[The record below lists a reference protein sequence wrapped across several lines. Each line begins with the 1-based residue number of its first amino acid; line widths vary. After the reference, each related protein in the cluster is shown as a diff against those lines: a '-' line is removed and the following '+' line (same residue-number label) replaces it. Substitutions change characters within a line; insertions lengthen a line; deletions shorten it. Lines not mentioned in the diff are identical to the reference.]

1 MVKNQSMFSNP
12 ENAFM
17 AQPETVSRS
26 SMLGEMYDSAQKTD
40 SGILFCSKTKDTNT
54 VNLEVFHHIKRSS
67 SPLAALKKEDVF
79 FGVLGLYNKIVSL
92 PLPTATG
99 VCSKVA
105 VPCDADILRISSKAE
120 FDTAVPL
127 AKSPTKITALPC
139 ISVPP
144 ECILQISKQADSKHI
159 FEIFMAYKDYYQNC
173 IIPFAENTDEPTKA
187 AIVSVFVRAL
197 CQQLACTKGKEN
209 EFVKSILL

>member
-1 MVKNQSMFSNP
+1 MNLRLPTPPPTPYDAVWLHMVKNQSMFSNP

-120 FDTAVPL
+120 FDTTVPL
-127 AKSPTKITALPC
+127 AKSPTKNH
-139 ISVPP
+139 S
-144 ECILQISKQADSKHI
+144 
-159 FEIFMAYKDYYQNC
+159 
-173 IIPFAENTDEPTKA
+173 
-187 AIVSVFVRAL
+187 
-197 CQQLACTKGKEN
+197 LAMHQCA
-209 EFVKSILL
+209 SRMHP